1 MRVGLCLLCGS
12 RLGQRGPLGDGICRD
27 TLAWGLC
34 PKPGVGVLS
43 PEELSAE
50 VECQTRT
57 DWIDAGP
64 GLSGRSEIP
73 LCLPTQ
79 RL

>member
-1 MRVGLCLLCGS
+1 MRICLCLLCRS

-27 TLAWGLC
+27 TSARGLH

-50 VECQTRT
+50 VECLTRT

-64 GLSGRSEIP
+64 GLSGQPEIP
-73 LCLPTQ
+73 LFLPTQ
-79 RL
+79 WL